1 MPRFRVFLRLLA
13 ILATLSAPLVA
24 QDGPPDADAAAW
36 ADWEKRAEQW
46 FEPVEAGQTARVVN
60 RYGNIYARFGG
71 YEKRMELLATVQTL
85 DPERPDLE
93 VRRTPTDG
101 GGLDVSVEDPA
112 PNSKGKRGRIDLV
125 VFVPEGVALQA
136 ETEGD
141 LIEIKGL
148 HSDVSART
156 GTGDIRIRG
165 VDGRVNVS
173 TDRGEISVALESA
186 ATRQP
191 QELVSKTG
199 NIELHVWEDA
209 DFDVDLRTSGQI
221 TTDFSLQIEHRRF
234 EEPGKIATTVIG
246 EGGPRLAVSSKR
258 GQIKLLRLIR
268 DAKPRE

>member
-1 MPRFRVFLRLLA
+1 MARFRGFLRVLA
-13 ILATLSAPLVA
+13 IFATLSAPFVA
-24 QDGPPDADAAAW
+24 QNESAETDAAAW
-36 ADWEKRAEQW
+36 ENWEKKTEQW
-46 FEPVEAGQTARVVN
+46 FEPVETGQTVRVVN

-71 YEKRMELLATVQTL
+71 YENRMELLATVQTL

-93 VRRTPTDG
+93 VRRTPTDD

-112 PNSKGKRGRIDLV
+112 PNSSGKRGRIDLV
-125 VFVPEGVALQA
+125 VFVPEGIALQA

-141 LIEIKGL
+141 LIEVKGL
-148 HSDVSART
+148 HGDVHVRT
-156 GTGDIRIRG
+156 VTGDVRIRE
-165 VDGRVNVS
+165 VDGRVNVT
-173 TDRGEISVALESA
+173 TDRGEVSVALESA
-186 ATRQP
+186 VTLQP
-191 QELVSKTG
+191 QELVSRTG

-268 DAKPRE
+268 DGKPRK